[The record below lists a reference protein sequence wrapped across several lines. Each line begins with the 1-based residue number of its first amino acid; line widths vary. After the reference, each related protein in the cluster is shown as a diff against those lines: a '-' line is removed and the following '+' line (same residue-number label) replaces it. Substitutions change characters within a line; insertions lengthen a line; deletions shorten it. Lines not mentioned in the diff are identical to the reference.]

1 MLLLLLLLLSSQVFW
16 QRATS
21 DSDLIN
27 SEVGLTAK
35 HQASGPLGLPDD
47 AAEEMGGWE
56 KGFGV
61 GWQLIHFA
69 AACALSVG
77 VNFDEQQED
86 GQIDRQTA
94 SQRGR
99 QADRR

>member
-1 MLLLLLLLLSSQVFW
+1 MRRALPSLCGNNKLLSVLLLLLLLSSQVFW

-47 AAEEMGGWE
+47 AAEEMG
-56 KGFGV
+56 KGKEYLVGGV
-61 GWQLIHFA
+61 ATHSFCCGL
-69 AACALSVG
+69 CAVCWGKL
-77 VNFDEQQED
+77 
-86 GQIDRQTA
+86 
-94 SQRGR
+94 
-99 QADRR
+99 

>member
-47 AAEEMGGWE
+47 AAEEKGDGKKASGWGGNLFILLRLVRCLL
-56 KGFGV
+56 G
-61 GWQLIHFA
+61 
-69 AACALSVG
+69 
-77 VNFDEQQED
+77 
-86 GQIDRQTA
+86 
-94 SQRGR
+94 
-99 QADRR
+99 

>member
-1 MLLLLLLLLSSQVFW
+1 MGHWGCQTTQLW
-16 QRATS
+16 RRG
-21 DSDLIN
+21 D
-27 SEVGLTAK
+27 
-35 HQASGPLGLPDD
+35 
-47 AAEEMGGWE
+47 GGWA

-94 SQRGR
+94 GEAARQTGR
-99 QADRR
+99 QTLSQK

>member
-47 AAEEMGGWE
+47 AAEEMGGMG
-56 KGFGV
+56 KRLRGGV
-61 GWQLIHFA
+61 ATHSFCCGL
-69 AACALSVG
+69 CAVCWGKL
-77 VNFDEQQED
+77 
-86 GQIDRQTA
+86 
-94 SQRGR
+94 
-99 QADRR
+99 

>member
-1 MLLLLLLLLSSQVFW
+1 MDDGDDVEWVQVGRGRGSRARSHELRLCVRRGLPSLCGNNKLLSVLLLLLLSSQVFW

-47 AAEEMGGWE
+47 AAE
-56 KGFGV
+56 
-61 GWQLIHFA
+61 
-69 AACALSVG
+69 
-77 VNFDEQQED
+77 
-86 GQIDRQTA
+86 
-94 SQRGR
+94 
-99 QADRR
+99 